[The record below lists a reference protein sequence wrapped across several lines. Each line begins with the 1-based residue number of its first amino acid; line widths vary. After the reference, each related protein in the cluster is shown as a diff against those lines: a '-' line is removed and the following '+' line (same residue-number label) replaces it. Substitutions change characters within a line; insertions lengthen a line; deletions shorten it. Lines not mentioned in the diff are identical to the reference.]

1 MQKPSRSALLMF
13 GLLAG
18 CYQENLPI
26 ADLKGKV
33 RIPKE
38 ASQIT
43 LSDEATGT
51 EYTIDDPRALGPV
64 YLGSFPSV
72 RTGDFDYSH
81 PEMGPVLTDDLPGNT
96 YPYGGSTVGRFDW
109 ACYQSLICKVP
120 TGRFESFDDI
130 IEYFNS
136 VVLDPI
142 KDSSDQ
148 EVTNAEAFQERCY
161 DALYVTSDDEL
172 AFLNDGL
179 HFELEGDEYV
189 ADAEILHSKYAEGMA
204 VWGWMDAPSRTYEF
218 ATCDSTYGWLYD
230 RYSEYY
236 YTGTN
241 YYDVLNYPS
250 LYIDLGDWI
259 AEDGVTITDPDQ
271 EFDLTLGYKYVDE

>member
-1 MQKPSRSALLMF
+1 MQDTPKLLLAA

-33 RIPKE
+33 KIPKE

-43 LSDEATGT
+43 LYDEETAS
-51 EYTIDDPRALGPV
+51 EITIDDPRALGPV

-72 RTGDFDYSH
+72 RTGDFAYSH
-81 PEMGPVLTDDLPGNT
+81 PEMGPILTDELPGNT

-120 TGRFESFDDI
+120 TGRFETFDEI

-136 VVLDPI
+136 VVMQPI
-142 KDSSDQ
+142 TDSSDQ
-148 EVTNAEAFQERCY
+148 DVTSAEAFQERCY
-161 DALYVTSDDEL
+161 DVLYITSDEEL
-172 AFLNDGL
+172 AFLNGGL
-179 HFELEGDEYV
+179 DFELEGDYYV

-204 VWGWMDAPSRTYEF
+204 VWGWMDAPSKSYEYS
-218 ATCDSTYGWLYD
+218 TCDSENGWYFS
-230 RYSEYY
+230 RYSENY

-241 YYDVLNYPS
+241 YYDVINYPS
-250 LYIDLGDWI
+250 LYISLGDWI
-259 AEDGVTITDPDQ
+259 AEEGATITDPDQ
-271 EFDLTLGYKYVDE
+271 EFELTLGYKYVDE